1 MSEKGG
7 MVLEEVNAD
16 SIVKKLLIVND
27 NPDDI
32 WNAIETNI
40 PGFFERILMKKYN
53 LGPQFLQQLQE
64 EFKEQVQQVE
74 QEWKKKLYLTKDN
87 FEQQLKIVNNAL
99 LEAEAQLKAVR
110 LENVLQIEIVSE
122 MIEQKLFN
130 KKDEIGDMKYLE
142 YLLKKEK

>member
-53 LGPQFLQQLQE
+53 LGP
-64 EFKEQVQQVE
+64 
-74 QEWKKKLYLTKDN
+74 
-87 FEQQLKIVNNAL
+87 
-99 LEAEAQLKAVR
+99 
-110 LENVLQIEIVSE
+110 
-122 MIEQKLFN
+122 
-130 KKDEIGDMKYLE
+130 
-142 YLLKKEK
+142 